1 MDMLFT
7 IVMLSCLG
15 LVAAKSPDSEIVLPA
30 PVLKGRLSVE
40 EALQRRRSVRDYGR
54 GGLSLA
60 EVSQLLW
67 AAQGITQ
74 RAEGLRAAPSAGA
87 TYPLAIYLV
96 AGNVNGLAAGIY
108 CYIPSRHVLLRTAEG
123 DVRARLRDASLG
135 QQWVRE
141 APATLAIAAVYARTA
156 SRYGGRAQR
165 YVHIE
170 AGHAGENIYL
180 QAESLGLGTVA
191 VGAFNDGEVK
201 KVLGL
206 KKEEEPLYLMPVGK
220 KS

>member
-1 MDMLFT
+1 MDTLFA
-7 IVMLSCLG
+7 IVMLSCVG
-15 LVAAKSPDSEIVLPA
+15 LVMGKSPDNEITLPA
-30 PVLKGRLSVE
+30 PALKGKLSVE
-40 EALQRRRSVRDYGR
+40 EALHRRRSVRDYTQGA
-54 GGLSLA
+54 LSLA
-60 EVSQLLW
+60 QVSQLLW

-74 RAEGLRAAPSAGA
+74 RAEGLRTAPSAGA
-87 TYPLAIYLV
+87 TYPLEIYLV

-108 CYIPSRHVLLRTAEG
+108 RYIPARHALLRTAEG
-123 DVRARLRDASLG
+123 DVRAKLRDASLG
-135 QQWVRE
+135 QPWVRE

-165 YVHIE
+165 YVDIE
-170 AGHAGENIYL
+170 VGHAGENVYL

-206 KKEEEPLYLMPVGK
+206 KKEEAPLYLMPVGK
-220 KS
+220 K